1 MAEAKITIVSDT
13 ITPTLKQLR
22 AEANTTSKK
31 VLTGMAIALRSW
43 IRRSFNDAEKRIE
56 PWAPKKDGTPSILQ
70 SQKKG
75 KSAKLVKSIHVR
87 SVTEKEAELG
97 TDTKYAPYHQFG
109 TRRGL
114 PRRPFFPFSKEGK
127 ISQSAEQHLEKVA
140 QAAFKKCLK
149 K

>member
-22 AEANTTSKK
+22 AEANSTSKK
-31 VLTGMAIALRSW
+31 VLTGMAIALNSW
-43 IRRSFNDAEKRIE
+43 IVQSFTDESKRIE
-56 PWAPKKDGTPSILQ
+56 PWKNKKDGTPSTLQ
-70 SQKKG
+70 
-75 KSAKLVKSIHVR
+75 KSTKLRQSIRVR